1 MKLGVAAGADKGWN
15 IAQEGLGALKGEA
28 ETNGM

>member
-1 MKLGVAAGADKGWN
+1 MGLGVTAGADKGWN
-15 IAQEGLGALKGEA
+15 IAQEEPGALKGET